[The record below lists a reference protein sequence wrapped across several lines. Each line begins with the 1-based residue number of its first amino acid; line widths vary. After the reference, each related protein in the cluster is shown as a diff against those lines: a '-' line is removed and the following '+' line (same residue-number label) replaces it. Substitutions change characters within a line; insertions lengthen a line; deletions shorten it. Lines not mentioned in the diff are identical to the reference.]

1 MFRVSVE
8 DWKNLPSNITPYI
21 QEISNLISGE
31 DIDPFLEALSTL
43 SAPEMLLRDLIEE
56 MAVKGNKDSQAAY
69 MERMTENL
77 FSKNSFS
84 DMRNAFAVK
93 HKQSWTS
100 LVGKISKV
108 ISNLMLLGIIFRS
121 TNLQFHMPPN
131 CRSTLV
137 FSFEH
142 YISILNEG
150 PIKPNPKF
158 PFCGNSIIHCAGRLE
173 KEGRGTAKI
182 SREIESG

>member
-43 SAPEMLLRDLIEE
+43 SAPEMLLRDLIDE

-93 HKQSWTS
+93 HKQSWNS

-108 ISNLMLLGIIFRS
+108 ISI
-121 TNLQFHMPPN
+121 
-131 CRSTLV
+131 
-137 FSFEH
+137 
-142 YISILNEG
+142 
-150 PIKPNPKF
+150 
-158 PFCGNSIIHCAGRLE
+158 
-173 KEGRGTAKI
+173 
-182 SREIESG
+182 